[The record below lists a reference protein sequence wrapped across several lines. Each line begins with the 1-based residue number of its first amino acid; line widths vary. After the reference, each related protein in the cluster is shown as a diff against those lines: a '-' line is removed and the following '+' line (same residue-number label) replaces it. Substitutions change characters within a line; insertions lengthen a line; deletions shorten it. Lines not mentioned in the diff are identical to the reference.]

1 MEGNSQD
8 DGTDE
13 ALKEY
18 YARQKEKRKKY
29 DERKGGKK
37 SVLGEDKDADKDG
50 QDMHEGNTLDHTKL
64 FTLTSAGED
73 KHTSSNLE
81 GIPSSPL
88 HTSRLGLQ
96 TIENNSDEEDILQ
109 DFNYYTSS
117 EASLSTSRLQLTF
130 KPRVIESS
138 QHHLYRVRY

>member
-8 DGTDE
+8 EDPDE

-18 YARQKEKRKKY
+18 YAKQKEKRKKY
-29 DERKGGKK
+29 DEKKGGKK
-37 SVLGEDKDADKDG
+37 SVLGEAKSADKDG

-81 GIPSSPL
+81 GIPPHHFTL
-88 HTSRLGLQ
+88 HVWG
-96 TIENNSDEEDILQ
+96 
-109 DFNYYTSS
+109 
-117 EASLSTSRLQLTF
+117 F
-130 KPRVIESS
+130 KPLNTTYTTTKTSFWTLTSTRC
-138 QHHLYRVRY
+138 QKLHPDHLVRDRKMKT

>member
-8 DGTDE
+8 EDPDE
-13 ALKEY
+13 ALKKY
-18 YARQKEKRKKY
+18 YVMMKEKRKKK
-29 DERKGGKK
+29 DEKMGGKK
-37 SVLGEDKDADKDG
+37 SVLGEAMGADQDE
-50 QDMHEGNTLDHTKL
+50 QDMHEGSTLDHTKL

-96 TIENNSDEEDILQ
+96 TIENNSDEEKRR
-109 DFNYYTSS
+109 
-117 EASLSTSRLQLTF
+117 EEKRREE
-130 KPRVIESS
+130 KRREGGKGKG
-138 QHHLYRVRY
+138 